1 MEVNLPIGNLLLLS
15 LYQLC
20 RTKIS
25 PPPPP
30 QSLVFRKFEKVVRM
44 ALAVLLPH
52 KQ

>member
-25 PPPPP
+25 PPPK
-30 QSLVFRKFEKVVRM
+30 SLVFRKFEKVVRM